1 MSYAYRRKPE
11 SAVTSFRRRSMTLG
25 EQLIRAR
32 EAIGYPQENV
42 ANALGVTRTMISY
55 WESGKRRPNER
66 QLVALSR
73 LYGVELR
80 ELLEGVP
87 GEPGADLAQ
96 MMFRGEPNLGPQAK
110 RGIEEFVRFLDSY
123 AELDALV
130 PGLSIRGLHQSPFRL
145 VAGFDSLEDARRKA
159 EEVRAHLR
167 LGLGP
172 VGDLDAICELL
183 GVTVYRTG
191 LGPDLEAAVSG
202 AFLKHPKVGF
212 SVLVNLKM
220 TPGRRRFTLAH
231 ELAHALFHS
240 DRHTFVISG
249 PTKDGQER
257 FANAFAGEFLMPTEG
272 IRRAMEEHGI
282 GPQIDRPADVVHLQR
297 FFRVSYATALV
308 RLRQAR
314 SLTATDFEAFKQ
326 VRPVLFAEQL
336 GYEPSDEEY
345 EQDVERWRIRR
356 FPPRFLSLLRLAI
369 TREAISVPTAAN
381 LTGLSI
387 DEIEEL
393 VQEDQPVDEQTRE
406 ELAGF
411 TAARVVDA

>member
-1 MSYAYRRKPE
+1 MS
-11 SAVTSFRRRSMTLG
+11 LG
-25 EQLIRAR
+25 EQLTRAR
-32 EAIGYPQENV
+32 EAIAYPQEDV

-55 WESGKRRPNER
+55 WESGKRRPNDR
-66 QLVALSR
+66 QLVALAR
-73 LYGVELR
+73 LYGVEVR
-80 ELLEGVP
+80 ELLEGVSA
-87 GEPGADLAQ
+87 EPTADLAQ
-96 MMFRGEPNLGPQAK
+96 MMFRGSPQLSPEAR
-110 RGIEEFVRFLDSY
+110 RGLEGFVRFLHAY
-123 AELDALV
+123 AQLADLLNF
-130 PGLSIRGLHQSPFRL
+130 PIRGLHQSPFSL
-145 VAGFDSLEDARRKA
+145 VPGFDSLEDARRKA

-167 LGLGP
+167 LGIGP

-183 GVTVYRTG
+183 GVTVYRVG
-191 LGPDLEAAVSG
+191 LGPDLENAVSG
-202 AFLKHPKVGF
+202 AFLKHPTVGF
-212 SVLVNLKM
+212 SVLVNLEM
-220 TPGRRRFTLAH
+220 TPGRRRFTIAH

-249 PTKDGQER
+249 PTKDGPER

-272 IRRAMEEHGI
+272 IRRAMEEYGF
-282 GPQIDRPADVVHLQR
+282 GPQVGRPADVVHLQR

-314 SLTATDFEAFKQ
+314 SLTTRNFEVFKQ
-326 VRPVLFAEQL
+326 IRPVLFAEQL

-345 EQDVERWRIRR
+345 EQDVERWRVRR
-356 FPPRFLSLLRLAI
+356 FPSKFLTLLRLAI
-369 TREAISVPTAAN
+369 SRDAISIPTAAN

-393 VQEDQPVDEQTRE
+393 VQEDQPVDEQTRA

>member
-1 MSYAYRRKPE
+1 MSLA
-11 SAVTSFRRRSMTLG
+11 
-25 EQLIRAR
+25 EQLARAR
-32 EAIGYPQENV
+32 EAIGYPQEDV

-66 QLVALSR
+66 QLVALAH
-73 LYGVELR
+73 LYGVEVR
-80 ELLEGVP
+80 DLLEAP
-87 GEPGADLAQ
+87 APEPRPDLVQ
-96 MMFRGEPNLGPQAK
+96 MMFRGHPNLGPQAK
-110 RGIEEFVRFLDSY
+110 RGIGEFVGFLDTY
-123 AELDALV
+123 AELADLINFPIRGLYQSRFGLV
-130 PGLSIRGLHQSPFRL
+130 PG
-145 VAGFDSLEDARRKA
+145 FDTLDDARRKA

-167 LGLGP
+167 LGIGP

-183 GVTVYRTG
+183 GVTVYRAG
-191 LGPDLEAAVSG
+191 LGPDLETAVSG

-212 SVLVNLKM
+212 SVLVNLEM

-240 DRHTFVISG
+240 DRRPFVISG

-272 IRRAMEEHGI
+272 IRRAMEEYGI

-314 SLTATDFEAFKQ
+314 ALTAADFEAFKQ
-326 VRPVLFAEQL
+326 VRPVLFADQL

-345 EQDVERWRIRR
+345 EQDVERWRLRR
-356 FPPRFLSLLRLAI
+356 FPPRFLALLRLAI
-369 TREAISVPTAAN
+369 ARDAISVPTAAN

>member
-1 MSYAYRRKPE
+1 MGIA
-11 SAVTSFRRRSMTLG
+11 
-25 EQLIRAR
+25 EQLTRAR
-32 EAIGYPQENV
+32 EAIGYPQEDV
-42 ANALGVTRTMISY
+42 ATALGVTRTMVSY

-66 QLVALSR
+66 QLVALAR
-73 LYGVELR
+73 LYGVEVGW
-80 ELLEGVP
+80 LLGTVP
-87 GEPGADLAQ
+87 TEPRADLAR
-96 MMFRGEPNLGPQAK
+96 MMFRGEPALGPQAK
-110 RGIEEFVRFLDSY
+110 RGIEGFVRFLDTY
-123 AELDALV
+123 AELAELMNF
-130 PGLSIRGLHQSPFRL
+130 PIRGLHQSPFSL
-145 VAGFDSLEDARRKA
+145 VPRFDRLEDARRKA
-159 EEVRAHLR
+159 EEVRDHLR

-183 GVTVYRTG
+183 GVTVYREG
-191 LGPDLEAAVSG
+191 LGADLQAAVSG

-212 SVLVNLKM
+212 SVLVNLEM
-220 TPGRRRFTLAH
+220 TPGRRRFTLVH

-240 DRHTFVISG
+240 DRRTYVISG

-272 IRRAMEEHGI
+272 IRRAMEEYGI
-282 GPQIDRPADVVHLQR
+282 GPRIDRPADVVHLQR

-314 SLTATDFEAFKQ
+314 LLTAADFEAFKQ
-326 VRPVLFAEQL
+326 VRPVLFAERL

-369 TREAISVPTAAN
+369 AREAVSIPTAAN

-393 VQEDQPVDEQTRE
+393 VQEDQPVDEETKE

>member
-1 MSYAYRRKPE
+1 MSLE
-11 SAVTSFRRRSMTLG
+11 D
-25 EQLIRAR
+25 QLTRAR
-32 EAIGYPQENV
+32 QAIRYPQEDV

-66 QLVALSR
+66 QLVALAR
-73 LYGVELR
+73 LYGVEVR
-80 ELLEGVP
+80 ELLGGVSSETGP
-87 GEPGADLAQ
+87 DLAQ
-96 MMFRGEPNLGPQAK
+96 MMFRGSPQLSAEAT
-110 RGIEEFVRFLDSY
+110 RGLDGFVRFLDAF
-123 AELDALV
+123 AELADLMNV
-130 PGLSIRGLHQSPFRL
+130 PIRGLHQSPFSL
-145 VAGFDSLEDARRKA
+145 VPGFDSLEDARRKA

-172 VGDLDAICELL
+172 VGDLDAMCELL
-183 GVTVYRTG
+183 GVIVYRTG

-202 AFLKHPKVGF
+202 AFLKHPTAGF
-212 SVLVNLKM
+212 AILVNLEM

-249 PTKDGQER
+249 PTTDGRER
-257 FANAFAGEFLMPTEG
+257 FANAFAGELLMPTEG
-272 IRRAMEEHGI
+272 IRRAMEEQGF
-282 GPQIDRPADVVHLQR
+282 GPRIDRPADVVHLQR
-297 FFRVSYATALV
+297 FFGVSYATALV

-314 SLTATDFEAFKQ
+314 SLTADDFEAFKL
-326 VRPVLFAEQL
+326 VRPVLFAEHL

-345 EQDVERWRIRR
+345 EQDVERWRVRR
-356 FPPRFLSLLRLAI
+356 FPSKFLTLLRLAI
-369 TREAISVPTAAN
+369 AREAISLPTAAN
-381 LTGLSI
+381 LTDLSI

-393 VQEDQPVDEQTRE
+393 VHEDQPVDEDTRE

>member
-1 MSYAYRRKPE
+1 VSLA
-11 SAVTSFRRRSMTLG
+11 
-25 EQLIRAR
+25 EQLARAR
-32 EAIGYPQENV
+32 EAIGYPQEDV
-42 ANALGVTRTMISY
+42 ANSLGVTRTMISY

-66 QLVALSR
+66 QLLALAR

-80 ELLEGVP
+80 TLLEGVP
-87 GEPGADLAQ
+87 AEPRADLAQ

-110 RGIEEFVRFLDSY
+110 RGIEEFVHFLDAY
-123 AELDALV
+123 AELADLMNF
-130 PGLSIRGLHQSPFRL
+130 PIRGLHQSPFSL

-167 LGLGP
+167 LGIGP

-183 GVTVYRTG
+183 GVTVYRAG
-191 LGPDLEAAVSG
+191 LGPDLETAVSG

-212 SVLVNLKM
+212 SVVVNLEM

-282 GPQIDRPADVVHLQR
+282 GPQIDRPAEVVHLQR

-314 SLTATDFEAFKQ
+314 SLTAADFEAFKQ
-326 VRPVLFAEQL
+326 VRPVLFAEQI

-356 FPPRFLSLLRLAI
+356 YPPRFLSLLRLAI
-369 TREAISVPTAAN
+369 TRDAISVPTAAN

>member
-1 MSYAYRRKPE
+1 MS
-11 SAVTSFRRRSMTLG
+11 LG
-25 EQLIRAR
+25 EQLTRAR
-32 EAIGYPQENV
+32 EAIAYPQEDV

-55 WESGKRRPNER
+55 WESGKRRPNDR
-66 QLVALSR
+66 QLVALAR
-73 LYGVELR
+73 LYGVEVR
-80 ELLEGVP
+80 ELLEGVSA
-87 GEPGADLAQ
+87 EPTADLAQ
-96 MMFRGEPNLGPQAK
+96 MMFRGSPQLSPEAR
-110 RGIEEFVRFLDSY
+110 RGLEGFVRFLHAY
-123 AELDALV
+123 AELADLLNF
-130 PGLSIRGLHQSPFRL
+130 PIRGLHQSPFSF
-145 VAGFDSLEDARRKA
+145 VPGFDSLEDARRKA

-167 LGLGP
+167 LGIGP

-183 GVTVYRTG
+183 GVTAYRVG
-191 LGPDLEAAVSG
+191 LGPDLETAVSG
-202 AFLKHPKVGF
+202 AFLKHPTVGF
-212 SVLVNLKM
+212 SVLVNLEM
-220 TPGRRRFTLAH
+220 TPGRRRFTIAH

-249 PTKDGQER
+249 PTKDGPER

-272 IRRAMEEHGI
+272 IRRAMEEYGF

-314 SLTATDFEAFKQ
+314 SLTTNNFEAFKQ

-336 GYEPSDEEY
+336 GYEPTDEEY
-345 EQDVERWRIRR
+345 EQDVERWRVRR
-356 FPPRFLSLLRLAI
+356 FPPKFVTLIRLAI
-369 TREAISVPTAAN
+369 TRDAISAPTAAN

-393 VQEDQPVDEQTRE
+393 VQEDQPVDDQTRE